1 MRRFSSLLVVVPL
14 VAVACGGSSG
24 GSKTCA
30 VDDDR
35 VCGSGQG
42 GHRGTC
48 PGGRARQP
56 EGALEPALEASQK
69 RLGPTYAAFAAGSAL
84 VIERALKPFENRA
97 LTPFISQSV
106 SQQFGLV
113 AVRSGAK
120 ALAFPLRREGRAWKV
135 ETPGPIQFQI
145 LGPQPGSSG
154 AVAQVAVEVQS
165 PGVIGDAVLFVD
177 GKPLQPNLTPK
188 PGTATAFANLSK
200 ALPPGT
206 HIAVVYAQE
215 GNNAGAEAWSFS
227 GDEAVAGSSDVLWDD
242 QDDQRQPA
250 ECDDEEAHVLDGI
263 GRS

>member
-1 MRRFSSLLVVVPL
+1 MRRFSPLLVVVPL
-14 VAVACGGSSG
+14 VAVACGSG
-24 GSKTCA
+24 GGYKTSPSTTTASADPGKAAVAGLVQAAVHDNRKALWNLLSK
-30 VDDDR
+30 
-35 VCGSGQG
+35 
-42 GHRGTC
+42 
-48 PGGRARQP
+48 P
-56 EGALEPALEASQK
+56 SQK

-97 LTPFISQSV
+97 LTPFISQNV

-154 AVAQVAVEVQS
+154 PVAQVAVEVKS
-165 PGVIGDAVLFVD
+165 PGVIGDAILFVD
-177 GKPLQPNLTPK
+177 GKSLQPNLTPK

-215 GNNAGAEAWSFS
+215 GNNAGAEAWSFT
-227 GDEAVAGSSDVLWDD
+227 ATK
-242 QDDQRQPA
+242 P
-250 ECDDEEAHVLDGI
+250 
-263 GRS
+263 

>member
-1 MRRFSSLLVVVPL
+1 VRRFPSLLVVVPL
-14 VAVACGGSSG
+14 VAVACGSSSG
-24 GSKTCA
+24 GSQSAPSTTTASADPGKA
-30 VDDDR
+30 V
-35 VCGSGQG
+35 VV
-42 GHRGTC
+42 
-48 PGGRARQP
+48 
-56 EGALEPALEASQK
+56 ALVQAAVHDNRKALWNLLSKPSQK

-97 LTPFISQSV
+97 LTPFISQNV

-154 AVAQVAVEVQS
+154 AVAQVAVEVKS

-177 GKPLQPNLTPK
+177 GKPLQPNLTAK
-188 PGTATAFANLSK
+188 PGTATAYVNLSK

-215 GNNAGAEAWSFS
+215 GNNAGAEAWSFR
-227 GDEAVAGSSDVLWDD
+227 ATK
-242 QDDQRQPA
+242 P
-250 ECDDEEAHVLDGI
+250 
-263 GRS
+263 